1 MKTLFKNLKFKSCIF
16 IIIGIAV
23 TSSFLMGLIGYQGMK
38 KIDNNT
44 SVMYK
49 GTLIPITDLTSI
61 RADFLNLRIYL
72 KEALYGETKM
82 NWEKINEYKDRL
94 DQRLKAYESSNIDE
108 KEKEELGK
116 FKGYYSEYI
125 KILETNKAA
134 IEKGEKLSPEDSN
147 KFTKLGQD
155 IEDTLRVLKDYNLKA
170 AEDLSNQ
177 ANNIY
182 KESLRIFIVVFALGV
197 AVFVVLAS
205 VITAMI
211 DKSSKDMITVMS
223 KVAEG
228 DLTVEVNCDG
238 ENEFE
243 IIKGYLQGT
252 IGNILKIIEDIKQK
266 SNNLNGASENLSAIS
281 EEMSSSADNVATAI
295 QDVAKGS
302 GEQAQDLVDIT
313 AILSKFGEELE
324 AIVRLI
330 KEVDEN
336 TREIG
341 TMASNSNHDME
352 NVINSAKDVENA
364 FKDLTVKVSNVG
376 ENVKKINEITAFIN
390 NISEQTNLLALNAA
404 IEAARA
410 GEAGRGFSV
419 VAEEIRKLAEQSKSS
434 LEKINVLI
442 NSISTDTDIMVKT
455 TGTVR
460 SQLINQKSD
469 VDVAIQSFVNITKAV
484 NEVTPKINNVST
496 SAENIDKDKNIIIGK
511 IEDSCAIAEEVSA
524 SAEEIAA
531 SSEQM
536 SASTEEVSKTAS
548 TLSDMTKEILE
559 NVNVFKTE

>member
-1 MKTLFKNLKFKSCIF
+1 MKTLFKNFKFKSCIF

-72 KEALYGETKM
+72 KEALYGETKV
-82 NWEKINEYKDRL
+82 NWDKINEYKDRL

-147 KFTKLGQD
+147 KLTKLGQD
-155 IEDTLRVLKDYNLKA
+155 IEDTLRVLKDYNLKV

-197 AVFVVLAS
+197 AIFVVLAS

-211 DKSSKDMITVMS
+211 DKSSKDMIAVMS

-281 EEMSSSADNVATAI
+281 EEMSSSADNVASAI

-496 SAENIDKDKNIIIGK
+496 SAVNIDKDKNIIIGK